1 MANDNNN
8 QNINPDTNSNNNQTV
23 ENQSKGTENNQA
35 AETQG
40 NSTDN
45 NKTAENQGN
54 STDNN
59 QAADNQK
66 KAASNNS
73 DNQKPESRENDL
85 NNQKQASGNQSNK
98 SNNNK
103 NQNSNNQKSNNQK
116 KNNNNQNKNNSN
128 NKKNNNQNSN
138 NKKNNQGGK
147 KPGNSSDN
155 KKQPEKVV
163 VDKEKLK
170 RELNEANNQETTSE
184 NPEAMGKNLRS
195 LLKKEIND
203 YKKREK
209 TRAAEMISIF
219 SAHNFY
225 ANGFTPEELRT
236 TLEDLGP
243 TYVKIGQIMSSRVD
257 LLPESYCKELEK
269 LRQSVKPL
277 DPEVARAVIEE
288 ETGKKIDEIYSEF
301 RDKPLGSASIGQVHY
316 AVLKDGTKVVTKV
329 QRPLIADM
337 MRKDYVLLK
346 KLAGL
351 VNSVSDNEDGEGIDL
366 VSVIEELEK
375 VTDEELDFRVEA
387 NNTKFFKENCIDD
400 EEKITCP
407 TVIDE
412 LTTERIFTMTFV
424 DGYSIAKKDRL
435 ISDGYDPLEVGKVIA
450 ENYVHQVLDI
460 GTFHADPH
468 QGNIMFTNGKPC
480 WIDFGMIGHI
490 SDKDIDTIQGL
501 IISLLAGDS
510 EGMVKSIFSMGA
522 ASTKTNRDALTED
535 VTTFLS
541 GYDGASGIDDIDM
554 GVLFDE
560 ITELTSKHHIT
571 LPGQYT
577 MLGRSL
583 ITIEGVIEQLCPEL
597 DLFTLL
603 SNAMI
608 ERSKK
613 GFDLKKTLL
622 DAGKELVS
630 AGKKTA
636 KIPGFIAE
644 TLGALAKGK
653 AKINIELA
661 GIDEPLE
668 RIGIYIKYVVMVIV
682 ACVLFIGSCILAS
695 VDIQPKTTN
704 GMPLL
709 AVGGIVFSI
718 ALTIYSIGKL
728 TKKK

>member
-45 NKTAENQGN
+45 N
-54 STDNN
+54 

-73 DNQKPESRENDL
+73 DNQKPESRDNDL

-147 KPGNSSDN
+147 KPGNSADN

-501 IISLLAGDS
+501 IVSLLAGDS

>member
-98 SNNNK
+98 PNNNK

-522 ASTKTNRDALTED
+522 ASSKTNRDALTED

-541 GYDGASGIDDIDM
+541 GYDGASGVDDIDM